1 MAPISLDQLYQVI
14 EKQDVRIAQ
23 LQNEIEKLKAWSDLS
38 DHYLQD
44 MIDNNSSSID
54 RLRTVINE
62 MHEANEIND
71 RIEQLEEEDSLPVA
85 QLLLTFIENNAT
97 EEQKEEMRHPNG
109 Y

>member
-23 LQNEIEKLKAWSDLS
+23 LQSEIEKLKAWSDLS

-97 EEQKEEMRHPNG
+97 EEQKEEMKHPNG